1 MGSMLASIDRA
12 GRVVIPKEI
21 RDRLSLGPDAAVEV
35 TIDGD
40 EIRLAP
46 VRNRSR
52 AIIDV
57 DGWPVIER
65 VDGMTITDADVQR
78 WRDADQR

>member
-1 MGSMLASIDRA
+1 MLASIDRA

-21 RDRLSLGPDAAVEV
+21 RDRLSLEPDATVEV

-46 VRNRSR
+46 VRKRGR
-52 AIIDV
+52 VIVDI

-65 VDGMTITDADVQR
+65 VDGVTVTDADVQR